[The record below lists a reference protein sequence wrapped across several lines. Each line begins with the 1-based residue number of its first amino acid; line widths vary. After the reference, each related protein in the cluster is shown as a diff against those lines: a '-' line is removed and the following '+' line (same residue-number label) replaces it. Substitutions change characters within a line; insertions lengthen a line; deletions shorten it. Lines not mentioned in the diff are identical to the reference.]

1 MADDDR
7 PLRHCL
13 VSSCRSG
20 ISIMNQENS
29 VALSSLELGELL
41 RNRCAHALGT
51 AGLALMLGV
60 APGSF
65 ACAQTAPVGVPDKSF
80 PESVTSTKDG
90 TLYVGSFNLGGV
102 VKAAPGG
109 KAEQFIK
116 PAAGDSRS
124 TLGVNHADAM
134 RSFGDRL
141 MLI

>member
-20 ISIMNQENS
+20 ISIMNQENG
-29 VALSSLELGELL
+29 VALSSLALGELL
-41 RNRCAHALGT
+41 GNRCAHALGT

-80 PESVTSTKDG
+80 PESVTPSKDG
-90 TLYVGSFNLGGV
+90 TLCRQLQPRWCG
-102 VKAAPGG
+102 
-109 KAEQFIK
+109 E
-116 PAAGDSRS
+116 SR
-124 TLGVNHADAM
+124 
-134 RSFGDRL
+134 
-141 MLI
+141 